1 MISEVTSYDPM
12 AVQAAFRC
20 VLEAFAFPGQL
31 RRLAN
36 PAPLNVLWACSSA
49 ADAVHMTEAALAHAS
64 ILRQA
69 ADRSA
74 GSIEESALVIAT
86 SSELC
91 DVIPNVNRGTPMFP
105 DEGATLIVLVPQ
117 LGEHKV
123 GGPTEP
129 DTMFTVK
136 VSTGGLAEASTFTC
150 SGLTPR
156 ALTARAEACAEF
168 PLGFDTVLLAENG
181 TIVGL
186 PRGATVSIVEM

>member
-1 MISEVTSYDPM
+1 MNNEMTSYNPM

-20 VLEAFAFPGQL
+20 VLDAFAFPGQL

-36 PAPLNVLWACSSA
+36 PAPLNALWACSSS
-49 ADAVHMTEAALAHAS
+49 ADAVHITEAALAHAS
-64 ILRQA
+64 MLHQA
-69 ADRSA
+69 ADRSS
-74 GSIEESALVIAT
+74 GSIEESALIVAT
-86 SSELC
+86 FSELC

-117 LGEHKV
+117 LSEHKV
-123 GGPTEP
+123 GGPTKS
-129 DTMFTVK
+129 DTMLTIAVT
-136 VSTGGLAEASTFTC
+136 TGGLAKASTFTC